1 MKAKNEVNDVVLR
14 LFVRRSII
22 LDHKFATMKTKT
34 CATCQK
40 EDDVMHRVQIQK
52 GKTWI
57 FVCKECC
64 EVHQKK
70 PNYRY
75 GGTWKG
81 YRH

>member
-1 MKAKNEVNDVVLR
+1 
-14 LFVRRSII
+14 
-22 LDHKFATMKTKT
+22 MKTKI
-34 CATCQK
+34 CELCKK
-40 EDDVMHRVQIQK
+40 EESTLYRIQIQK

-57 FVCKECC
+57 FVCEACC
-64 EVHQKK
+64 IQAKTQ

>member
-1 MKAKNEVNDVVLR
+1 
-14 LFVRRSII
+14 
-22 LDHKFATMKTKT
+22 MKTKT
-34 CATCQK
+34 CATCKK
-40 EDDVMHRVQIQK
+40 EDDVMYRVQIQK

-57 FVCKECC
+57 FVCKDCC
-64 EVHQKK
+64 EEHQKK

>member
-1 MKAKNEVNDVVLR
+1 
-14 LFVRRSII
+14 
-22 LDHKFATMKTKT
+22 MKTKICELCKIEET
-34 CATCQK
+34 TLF
-40 EDDVMHRVQIQK
+40 RVQIQK

-57 FVCKECC
+57 FVCESCC
-64 EVHQKK
+64 NQSKSN